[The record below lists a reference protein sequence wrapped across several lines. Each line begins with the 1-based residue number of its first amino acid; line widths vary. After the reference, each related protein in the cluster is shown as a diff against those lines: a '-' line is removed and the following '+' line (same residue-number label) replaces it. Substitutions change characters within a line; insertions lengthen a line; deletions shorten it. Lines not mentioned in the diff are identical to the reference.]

1 MKALLVQQKVAK
13 ALDDPSKL
21 AGAKTAEEI
30 VELQEIA
37 FSSIILHLADN
48 VLRKIHDAKTA
59 RETRWPTGQCYAT
72 SECFNAAEEREHI
85 SEVRS
90 IDMIGTTSQR
100 CREGG
105 ACIELCIYSIE
116 TLNAMTQIIIEPSSL
131 FSFRVAVGIIV
142 SAEF

>member
-1 MKALLVQQKVAK
+1 MAAKFELEIFDGKGDFSLWKKKMKALLVQQKVAK

-59 RETRWPTGQCYAT
+59 RELNCYNRHVGRRDNVT
-72 SECFNAAEEREHI
+72 LHQSVSMLLKRENTFQKFAAL
-85 SEVRS
+85 
-90 IDMIGTTSQR
+90 T
-100 CREGG
+100 
-105 ACIELCIYSIE
+105 
-116 TLNAMTQIIIEPSSL
+116 
-131 FSFRVAVGIIV
+131 
-142 SAEF
+142 